1 MFIEFW
7 QSFYKSGL
15 IAVLLFLPAAL
26 FFWLLNRSLNSKDPN
41 SLGMRIL
48 EVLPNQISVRIA
60 QPGNLYQLKKDGLNK
75 NRVVLDL
82 NRMDERGR
90 SHVLY
95 LIGCAGKSHGSEI
108 MNLGDNIYVVEG
120 GATEFLPEVTEVK
133 LPPK

>member
-15 IAVLLFLPAAL
+15 MAILLFLPAAL
-26 FFWLLNRSLNSKDPN
+26 FFWLLNRSLNSKDSN
-41 SLGMRIL
+41 SFGMRIL
-48 EVLPNQISVRIA
+48 EVLPNQISLKIV

-82 NRMDERGR
+82 NRMDERCR

-95 LIGCAGKSHGSEI
+95 LIRRAVKSHGSEI
-108 MNLGDNIYVVEG
+108 MNLGDNIYAVEG
-120 GATEFLPEVTEVK
+120 GSMEFLPEVTEVK